1 VLEEAAYV
9 DPGFFYETVAP
20 LLLIGN
26 TSLIAISTLTSEI
39 NFYTRLLRM
48 RDKVTGLPLFTSI
61 SVQLACK
68 KCIEDGQ
75 PASCVHM
82 LHLVPRWQ
90 SSDRHVKLKT
100 VMQDRP
106 DLIESELSGLAFDSN
121 HQIFKSSDLDV
132 MFAQAPP
139 RPVLNEAV
147 FLFIDPAAGGPQSD
161 YAVLSVTRH
170 KGLLTVVGIDI
181 LTACKDP
188 ERQFDLVGK
197 HIARIRQDQG
207 RKASRVFVYVERNLG
222 FEAEHHK
229 RALEHIPGVSFY
241 VDQAASR
248 VGVLT
253 TEATKH
259 AMATLV
265 VAMLAERRIHVQDP
279 LYSNDPAG
287 LRVRLREQME
297 TYSAQYKSAPD
308 TFGKDRI
315 ALSGKVG
322 GMKDD
327 VCICLQLAAYYTQLE
342 TQRAAAVFSKIQ

>member
-1 VLEEAAYV
+1 M

-26 TSLIAISTLTSEI
+26 TSLIAISTLLSEV

-132 MFAQAPP
+132 MFAQPAP
-139 RPVLNEAV
+139 RPVLNEAI

-161 YAVLSVTRH
+161 YALLSVTRH
-170 KGLLTVVGIDI
+170 KGLLTVRRR
-181 LTACKDP
+181 TS
-188 ERQFDLVGK
+188 ER
-197 HIARIRQDQG
+197 G
-207 RKASRVFVYVERNLG
+207 RGSR
-222 FEAEHHK
+222 
-229 RALEHIPGVSFY
+229 
-241 VDQAASR
+241 
-248 VGVLT
+248 
-253 TEATKH
+253 
-259 AMATLV
+259 
-265 VAMLAERRIHVQDP
+265 
-279 LYSNDPAG
+279 
-287 LRVRLREQME
+287 
-297 TYSAQYKSAPD
+297 AQ
-308 TFGKDRI
+308 
-315 ALSGKVG
+315 VG
-322 GMKDD
+322 GAQPVHKVVVPHALVTDPRGEQLVAQGVVEALGLVRAEAADPSPGRLGHPLPHALVLVQQREELDLQGVQRVAPARPHVLQRLPHAGGRVLLRD
-327 VCICLQLAAYYTQLE
+327 VQHALLHQPRDEIGPRPEQHVE
-342 TQRAAAVFSKIQ
+342 